1 MCTALSPTFRL
12 ALMGLALLAIA
23 SYVPGPAGAS
33 EDQTSPPTVKLDEE
47 LPSPGILKRID
58 GMFGAAVGVMK
69 KVFFYEVGARDQ
81 KYIETNHLDYY
92 VRDRGSSGPFE
103 LLGPQSKDEPTEI
116 TERDAK
122 AYQAQ
127 GKVVLSALETDSA
140 GETNRKRYMRRG
152 KIGDREVD
160 YVTITIDSGQR
171 YIFDAEADVYR
182 KELPKRKLI
191 SKDQDDAISS
201 AEAKQ
206 WAAQG
211 YLKLDDDKKHI
222 LSESTGGAPFVVVWL
237 AAGAVFFTIYLRFV
251 NVWGFRHALDVVR
264 GKYDNPDD
272 DGEVSH
278 FQALSSALSATVGLG
293 NIAGVT
299 IAMTVGGPGA
309 FFWMMACGFFGMT
322 SKFVECTM
330 GQKYRTVK
338 GDGTVLGGPM
348 QYLSEGLAKKG
359 LAPLG
364 TVLAIAFSIMCVLAS
379 FGGGNMFQANQAGS
393 AVETMLIRSD
403 IDQMELL
410 NVDIKAAAKAK
421 EFETLAKLQ
430 EEKTALQGEIDQFSS
445 VFKPAFGV
453 VLAILVAIVII
464 GGIKRIAAAAEKV
477 VPTMCGVYVLACLAI
492 IGMNLE
498 QVPTLI
504 TSIFSEAFN
513 PVAFGG
519 GLLGVIVW
527 GVQRAAFSNEAGVGS
542 AAIAHSAAKTDEPVR
557 EGAVALLGPFI
568 DTIVVCSMTALVI
581 LITNAWDNDAWVVD
595 QGLKGAALAS
605 EAFRHE
611 LGNWFGVVFS
621 IAVLLFAY
629 STIISWSYY
638 GERSWERL
646 FGLRSTVIYR
656 ALAVVCVFVGTIV
669 NLGAVLDFSDFMI
682 LAMAFPNILGLLFLV
697 PSVRQDLQEYWR
709 RYRAG
714 EFKTFK

>member
-1 MCTALSPTFRL
+1 MAAL
-12 ALMGLALLAIA
+12 
-23 SYVPGPAGAS
+23 
-33 EDQTSPPTVKLDEE
+33 
-47 LPSPGILKRID
+47 
-58 GMFGAAVGVMK
+58 
-69 KVFFYEVGARDQ
+69 
-81 KYIETNHLDYY
+81 
-92 VRDRGSSGPFE
+92 
-103 LLGPQSKDEPTEI
+103 
-116 TERDAK
+116 
-122 AYQAQ
+122 
-127 GKVVLSALETDSA
+127 
-140 GETNRKRYMRRG
+140 
-152 KIGDREVD
+152 
-160 YVTITIDSGQR
+160 
-171 YIFDAEADVYR
+171 
-182 KELPKRKLI
+182 
-191 SKDQDDAISS
+191 
-201 AEAKQ
+201 
-206 WAAQG
+206 G
-211 YLKLDDDKKHI
+211 YLKLDEDKSDLAYV
-222 LSESTGGAPFVVVWL
+222 LSKPVDGVPIVVAWL
-237 AAGAVFFTIYLRFV
+237 AAGAVIFTFYLRFV
-251 NVWGFRHALDVVR
+251 NVWGFRHAIDIVR

-272 DGEVSH
+272 EGEVSH

-330 GQKYRTVK
+330 GQKYRKVK
-338 GDGTVLGGPM
+338 EDGTVLGGPM
-348 QYLSEGLAKKG
+348 QYLSDGLAQKG

-364 TVLAIAFSIMCVLAS
+364 MVLAIAFAIMCILAS

-393 AVETMLIRSD
+393 AVEAMLIRDDLSRMNQ
-403 IDQMELL
+403 INGE
-410 NVDIKAAAKAK
+410 IKQAAEAK
-421 EFETLAKLQ
+421 EFDKLDQ
-430 EEKTALQGEIDQFSS
+430 LEEQKTTLQGEIDGFSN

-453 VLAILVAIVII
+453 VLAILVGIVII

-477 VPTMCGVYVLACLAI
+477 VPTMCGVYVIACLAI
-492 IGMNLE
+492 IILNIG
-498 QVPTLI
+498 QVPSLAAT
-504 TSIFSEAFN
+504 IFSEAFN

-595 QGLKGAALAS
+595 QGLQGAALAS
-605 EAFRHE
+605 KAFQDQ
-611 LGNWFGVVFS
+611 LGSWFAIVFS

-638 GERSWERL
+638 GERCWERL
-646 FGLRSTVIYR
+646 FGLRSTVFYR
-656 ALAVVCVFVGTIV
+656 ALAVICVFVGSIV

-682 LAMAFPNILGLLFLV
+682 LAMAFPNILGLLILV
-697 PSVRQDLQEYWR
+697 PAVRSDLLDYWR
-709 RYRAG
+709 RFKAD